1 MSWTQRQCSAGLKTT
16 RPHEAGQE
24 PHTALRQEQLQQPAQ
39 LRASRVP
46 LQGQPGAALH
56 RDSAGTGKT
65 GTALAPMCLGHAD
78 RARRPAHY
86 QCTWCSSSTRWA
98 MPAPWEGAAREVLG
112 ALQVQTQPQDSH
124 QCCGSS
130 GPPSTAPPDGVTGVA
145 TLRNLSMMVSIGFRY
160 GAEEAASPAATHQIY
175 PQSYCSLQLIAELE
189 TIRELPNYCQLERA
203 NQAPIT
209 HTHAAAALTI
219 KCQISLETSNKIKS
233 LTFNFSSTHSAGFQS
248 A

>member
-1 MSWTQRQCSAGLKTT
+1 MQTPQCLSWYVLLSGSILTGRRGCLRGRDGPRRCSAPT
-16 RPHEAGQE
+16 
-24 PHTALRQEQLQQPAQ
+24 
-39 LRASRVP
+39 
-46 LQGQPGAALH
+46 
-56 RDSAGTGKT
+56 
-65 GTALAPMCLGHAD
+65 
-78 RARRPAHY
+78 
-86 QCTWCSSSTRWA
+86 
-98 MPAPWEGAAREVLG
+98 LG
-112 ALQVQTQPQDSH
+112 AGPGPGTCRAAAEALT
-124 QCCGSS
+124 
-130 GPPSTAPPDGVTGVA
+130 PPSTALPDEVTGVA
-145 TLRNLSMMVSIGFRY
+145 TLRNLSVMVSIGFRY

>member
-1 MSWTQRQCSAGLKTT
+1 MLCWARNHAAPKGRAGATHSPEAGAAPAAGPARGQQGPSAG
-16 RPHEAGQE
+16 
-24 PHTALRQEQLQQPAQ
+24 
-39 LRASRVP
+39 
-46 LQGQPGAALH
+46 
-56 RDSAGTGKT
+56 SAWMGKT
-65 GTALAPMCLGHAD
+65 GTALAPMCLGQAPQGQPD

-86 QCTWCSSSTRWA
+86 LCAWRSGSTRWA
-98 MPAPWEGAAREVLG
+98 MPAPWEGAAQEVLG

>member
-1 MSWTQRQCSAGLKTT
+1 MPLGKGQPQGCSRA
-16 RPHEAGQE
+16 P
-24 PHTALRQEQLQQPAQ
+24 QEQTQVLGSAPLLQK
-39 LRASRVP
+39 
-46 LQGQPGAALH
+46 H
-56 RDSAGTGKT
+56 RSPP
-65 GTALAPMCLGHAD
+65 GTAL
-78 RARRPAHY
+78 
-86 QCTWCSSSTRWA
+86 
-98 MPAPWEGAAREVLG
+98 
-112 ALQVQTQPQDSH
+112 
-124 QCCGSS
+124 
-130 GPPSTAPPDGVTGVA
+130 PDEVTGVA

>member
-1 MSWTQRQCSAGLKTT
+1 LGPSGADAGPRIYTAAAEASI
-16 RPHEAGQE
+16 PHS
-24 PHTALRQEQLQQPAQ
+24 TAL
-39 LRASRVP
+39 
-46 LQGQPGAALH
+46 
-56 RDSAGTGKT
+56 
-65 GTALAPMCLGHAD
+65 
-78 RARRPAHY
+78 
-86 QCTWCSSSTRWA
+86 
-98 MPAPWEGAAREVLG
+98 
-112 ALQVQTQPQDSH
+112 
-124 QCCGSS
+124 
-130 GPPSTAPPDGVTGVA
+130 PDEVTGVA
-145 TLRNLSMMVSIGFRY
+145 TLTNLSMMVSIGFRY

>member
-1 MSWTQRQCSAGLKTT
+1 MRAFWEGMVPGGALGPPPGADPGPGICSAAAEASV
-16 RPHEAGQE
+16 PH
-24 PHTALRQEQLQQPAQ
+24 
-39 LRASRVP
+39 
-46 LQGQPGAALH
+46 
-56 RDSAGTGKT
+56 
-65 GTALAPMCLGHAD
+65 GTAL
-78 RARRPAHY
+78 
-86 QCTWCSSSTRWA
+86 
-98 MPAPWEGAAREVLG
+98 
-112 ALQVQTQPQDSH
+112 
-124 QCCGSS
+124 
-130 GPPSTAPPDGVTGVA
+130 PDEVTGVA

>member
-1 MSWTQRQCSAGLKTT
+1 MT
-16 RPHEAGQE
+16 
-24 PHTALRQEQLQQPAQ
+24 
-39 LRASRVP
+39 V
-46 LQGQPGAALH
+46 
-56 RDSAGTGKT
+56 
-65 GTALAPMCLGHAD
+65 
-78 RARRPAHY
+78 
-86 QCTWCSSSTRWA
+86 SSSQDTQVFWSLALGWLDPHSPVRQGRTW
-98 MPAPWEGAAREVLG
+98 PAPWHSHSSSGLAAPWAARLDPLCTGIHAGGSHRTHSTASGAAPWPTPNTSSWQSSSLAGLDECFGKGQAQKVLLASLGQLLAPGSAG
-112 ALQVQTQPQDSH
+112 ALQKRCPHS
-124 QCCGSS
+124 
-130 GPPSTAPPDGVTGVA
+130 AALPDEVTGLA
-145 TLRNLSMMVSIGFRY
+145 TLRNLSVMGSIGFRY

-189 TIRELPNYCQLERA
+189 TIRELPNYCQLECA

>member
-1 MSWTQRQCSAGLKTT
+1 MARHTHQHPWSSPMSHPQIHLPGEAVPTQGSVSTGLDKCFGKGQAQKVVLASPGQIQAPGSA
-16 RPHEAGQE
+16 E
-24 PHTALRQEQLQQPAQ
+24 
-39 LRASRVP
+39 P
-46 LQGQPGAALH
+46 LQKH
-56 RDSAGTGKT
+56 
-65 GTALAPMCLGHAD
+65 C
-78 RARRPAHY
+78 
-86 QCTWCSSSTRWA
+86 
-98 MPAPWEGAAREVLG
+98 
-112 ALQVQTQPQDSH
+112 
-124 QCCGSS
+124 
-130 GPPSTAPPDGVTGVA
+130 PPSTALPDEVTGVA
-145 TLRNLSMMVSIGFRY
+145 TLRNLSMMGSIGFRY

-189 TIRELPNYCQLERA
+189 TIRELPNYCQLECA

>member
-1 MSWTQRQCSAGLKTT
+1 MASLGQTNMQTPQYLSRYVLLSGSILAGRRGCLGKRWSQEGLSAHPRGRSRSWDLQSCCRSADL
-16 RPHEAGQE
+16 PHS
-24 PHTALRQEQLQQPAQ
+24 TAL
-39 LRASRVP
+39 
-46 LQGQPGAALH
+46 
-56 RDSAGTGKT
+56 
-65 GTALAPMCLGHAD
+65 
-78 RARRPAHY
+78 
-86 QCTWCSSSTRWA
+86 
-98 MPAPWEGAAREVLG
+98 
-112 ALQVQTQPQDSH
+112 
-124 QCCGSS
+124 
-130 GPPSTAPPDGVTGVA
+130 PDEVTGVA
-145 TLRNLSMMVSIGFRY
+145 TLRNLSVMVSIGFRY

>member
-1 MSWTQRQCSAGLKTT
+1 
-16 RPHEAGQE
+16 
-24 PHTALRQEQLQQPAQ
+24 
-39 LRASRVP
+39 
-46 LQGQPGAALH
+46 
-56 RDSAGTGKT
+56 
-65 GTALAPMCLGHAD
+65 
-78 RARRPAHY
+78 
-86 QCTWCSSSTRWA
+86 
-98 MPAPWEGAAREVLG
+98 
-112 ALQVQTQPQDSH
+112 
-124 QCCGSS
+124 
-130 GPPSTAPPDGVTGVA
+130 
-145 TLRNLSMMVSIGFRY
+145 MMVSIGFRY

>member
-1 MSWTQRQCSAGLKTT
+1 MHSPTRQDSTCAQPHRTGQLRHPLQLRAGRLLGQGQAGRTLHWDSSGMITQRQRWHLRSRDKRSGITGGSLTCQPLSPRPCAYCSVAVSSQGDACILGRDSPRRCSRPPPGADSGPGICSAAAEAPV
-16 RPHEAGQE
+16 PH
-24 PHTALRQEQLQQPAQ
+24 
-39 LRASRVP
+39 
-46 LQGQPGAALH
+46 
-56 RDSAGTGKT
+56 
-65 GTALAPMCLGHAD
+65 GTAL
-78 RARRPAHY
+78 
-86 QCTWCSSSTRWA
+86 
-98 MPAPWEGAAREVLG
+98 
-112 ALQVQTQPQDSH
+112 
-124 QCCGSS
+124 
-130 GPPSTAPPDGVTGVA
+130 PDEVTGVA

>member
-1 MSWTQRQCSAGLKTT
+1 MHAFWERTVPGGALGTPQAQVQVSGSA
-16 RPHEAGQE
+16 
-24 PHTALRQEQLQQPAQ
+24 
-39 LRASRVP
+39 VP
-46 LQGQPGAALH
+46 LQKH
-56 RDSAGTGKT
+56 
-65 GTALAPMCLGHAD
+65 HF
-78 RARRPAHY
+78 
-86 QCTWCSSSTRWA
+86 
-98 MPAPWEGAAREVLG
+98 
-112 ALQVQTQPQDSH
+112 
-124 QCCGSS
+124 
-130 GPPSTAPPDGVTGVA
+130 PPSIALPDEVTGVA

-189 TIRELPNYCQLERA
+189 TIRELPNYCQLECA

>member
-1 MSWTQRQCSAGLKTT
+1 MHFGKGQSREVLWAPGR
-16 RPHEAGQE
+16 RPG
-24 PHTALRQEQLQQPAQ
+24 
-39 LRASRVP
+39 
-46 LQGQPGAALH
+46 PG
-56 RDSAGTGKT
+56 T
-65 GTALAPMCLGHAD
+65 GTALWQHRSRG
-78 RARRPAHY
+78 
-86 QCTWCSSSTRWA
+86 T
-98 MPAPWEGAAREVLG
+98 
-112 ALQVQTQPQDSH
+112 AL
-124 QCCGSS
+124 
-130 GPPSTAPPDGVTGVA
+130 PDGVTGAAV
-145 TLRNLSMMVSIGFRY
+145 LRNLSMMVSIGFRY

>member
-1 MSWTQRQCSAGLKTT
+1 MRFGK
-16 RPHEAGQE
+16 GQS
-24 PHTALRQEQLQQPAQ
+24 QEVLSGP
-39 LRASRVP
+39 
-46 LQGQPGAALH
+46 PGADSGPRTFTAAAEALIPH
-56 RDSAGTGKT
+56 
-65 GTALAPMCLGHAD
+65 GTAL
-78 RARRPAHY
+78 
-86 QCTWCSSSTRWA
+86 
-98 MPAPWEGAAREVLG
+98 
-112 ALQVQTQPQDSH
+112 
-124 QCCGSS
+124 
-130 GPPSTAPPDGVTGVA
+130 PDEVTGVA

-233 LTFNFSSTHSAGFQS
+233 LTFNFSSTHSASFQS

>member
-1 MSWTQRQCSAGLKTT
+1 VVLATLSSSILPERHAHSGKGQSQEVLLGPSGADAGPRIYTAAAEASI
-16 RPHEAGQE
+16 PHS
-24 PHTALRQEQLQQPAQ
+24 TAL
-39 LRASRVP
+39 
-46 LQGQPGAALH
+46 
-56 RDSAGTGKT
+56 
-65 GTALAPMCLGHAD
+65 
-78 RARRPAHY
+78 
-86 QCTWCSSSTRWA
+86 
-98 MPAPWEGAAREVLG
+98 
-112 ALQVQTQPQDSH
+112 
-124 QCCGSS
+124 
-130 GPPSTAPPDGVTGVA
+130 PDEVTGVA
-145 TLRNLSMMVSIGFRY
+145 TLTNLSMMVSIGFRY

>member
-1 MSWTQRQCSAGLKTT
+1 MCL
-16 RPHEAGQE
+16 GQA
-24 PHTALRQEQLQQPAQ
+24 P
-39 LRASRVP
+39 
-46 LQGQPGAALH
+46 QGQP
-56 RDSAGTGKT
+56 
-65 GTALAPMCLGHAD
+65 D
-78 RARRPAHY
+78 RARHPVHY
-86 QCTWCSSSTRWA
+86 LRARRSGSTRWA
-98 MPAPWEGAAREVLG
+98 MPAPWEGAAQEVLG

-124 QCCGSS
+124 QRCGSS

-160 GAEEAASPAATHQIY
+160 RAEEAASPAATHQIY